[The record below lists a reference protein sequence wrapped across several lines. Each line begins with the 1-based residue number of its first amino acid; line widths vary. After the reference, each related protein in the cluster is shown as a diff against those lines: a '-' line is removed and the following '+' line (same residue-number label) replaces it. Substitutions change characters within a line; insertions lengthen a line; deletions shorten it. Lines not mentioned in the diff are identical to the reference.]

1 MSCKSQMSDS
11 KGAMLLLQT
20 IEVHVRREDDS
31 QYYSDLDIKQRV
43 HLHVD
48 ALEMMPY
55 NLNEI
60 SSSPLG

>member
-1 MSCKSQMSDS
+1 
-11 KGAMLLLQT
+11 MLLMQT

-31 QYYSDLDIKQRV
+31 KYYSDLDIKQRV

-48 ALEMMPY
+48 VSEMMPY